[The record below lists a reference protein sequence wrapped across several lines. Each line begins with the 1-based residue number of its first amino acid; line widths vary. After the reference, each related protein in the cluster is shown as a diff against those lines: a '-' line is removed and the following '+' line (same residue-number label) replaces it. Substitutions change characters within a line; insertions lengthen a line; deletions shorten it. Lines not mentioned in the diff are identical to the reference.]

1 MMTALEFVWKY
12 KVWVLLALVV
22 IFAGIYISYIKI
34 SHNLMEA
41 KLTRSEASLDVAV
54 KSNEILVANAASVET
69 QNKKMKEITVAADK
83 LRRLVADIPID
94 VRKAL
99 NHESITRINDCVSM
113 YGNDPNGVLPEGCGS
128 IKASM
133 PVAGAAK

>member
-1 MMTALEFVWKY
+1 MMTALSFVWKY
-12 KVWVLLALVV
+12 KVWILLALV
-22 IFAGIYISYIKI
+22 IIAAGLYVSYLKI
-34 SHNLMEA
+34 SHNLMQAE
-41 KLTRSEASLDVAV
+41 LTRSEVALDVAV
-54 KSNEILVANAASVET
+54 KSNEILVANAASVEA
-69 QNKKMKEITVAADK
+69 QNQKMKEITVAADK

-133 PVAGAAK
+133 PVASAAK